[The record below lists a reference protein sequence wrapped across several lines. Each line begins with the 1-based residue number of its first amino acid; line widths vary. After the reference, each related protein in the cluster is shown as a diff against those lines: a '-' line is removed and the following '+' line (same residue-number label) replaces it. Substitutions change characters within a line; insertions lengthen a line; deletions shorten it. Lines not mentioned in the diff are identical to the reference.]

1 MIPISGC
8 VISLDEE
15 DRIEACLRSLAFCDE
30 LLVLD
35 SGSSDRTRELAE
47 ACGARVEVQPF
58 LGHRA
63 QKQRAVELARHD
75 WVFSLDCD
83 ERVTDGLRGEIE
95 ARRRAFSE
103 DAAGFSMPR
112 RNVYLGR
119 PMRHGLF
126 WPDRKLRWFDRR
138 RCRWGG
144 TDPHDRVE
152 AEPGA
157 RIVALGG
164 EILHDS
170 YRSFAEHRRTVE
182 RFAAIAARALRDEG
196 RRAGPLAPWTR
207 AVAALAKGL
216 GPKLAWLDGWR
227 GVLAAWMSAR
237 YDYLKYRDLR
247 RLLAEADEGRGR

>member
-1 MIPISGC
+1 MIPISAC

-15 DRIEACLRSLAFCDE
+15 DRIEACLDSLSFCDE

-35 SGSSDRTRELAE
+35 SGSTDRTRELAE
-47 ACGARVEVQPF
+47 ARGARVEIQPF

-63 QKQRAVELARHD
+63 QKQRAVDLARYD
-75 WVFSLDCD
+75 WIFSLDCD
-83 ERVTDGLRGEIE
+83 ERIGDRLRVEVE
-95 ARRRAFSE
+95 ALRRDFPTGV
-103 DAAGFSMPR
+103 AGFSMPR
-112 RNVYLGR
+112 RNHYLGR

-152 AEPGA
+152 PDPDAQ
-157 RIVALGG
+157 IVALQG
-164 EILHDS
+164 ELLHDS

-182 RFAAIAARALRDEG
+182 RFAAIAARALRAEG
-196 RRAGPLAPWTR
+196 RRAGPLTPWTR
-207 AVAALAKGL
+207 ALAALVKGM

-227 GVLAAWMSAR
+227 GVLAAYMSAR

-247 RLLAEADEGRGR
+247 RLPAEADPGPRS